1 MILFLLTACTRQETR
16 LIEKEILEE
25 AEETEKVEEA
35 EKKLW
40 KLIKRC
46 TFTSFWHLC
55 FRKQGK

>member
-35 EKKLW
+35 EKLW
-40 KLIKRC
+40 KLKRRC
-46 TFTSFWHLC
+46 TFTSSGIYVQ
-55 FRKQGK
+55 KTG